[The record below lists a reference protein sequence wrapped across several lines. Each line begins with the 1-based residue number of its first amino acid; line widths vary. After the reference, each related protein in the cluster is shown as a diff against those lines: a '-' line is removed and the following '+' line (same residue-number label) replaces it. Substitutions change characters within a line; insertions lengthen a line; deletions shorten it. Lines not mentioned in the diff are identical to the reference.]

1 MKVILYKSFGKYELN
16 SHNLLYSNL
25 GWRQELR
32 DLGTD
37 IRVAQLCP
45 GVVETEF
52 SEVNLY

>member
-1 MKVILYKSFGKYELN
+1 MLNKSFEKYELN
-16 SHNLLYSNL
+16 SRNLLYSNI

-32 DLGTD
+32 DLGTN

-45 GVVETEF
+45 GIVETEF

>member
-32 DLGTD
+32 DLGTN

-45 GVVETEF
+45 GIVETEF
-52 SEVNLY
+52 SEVHLY